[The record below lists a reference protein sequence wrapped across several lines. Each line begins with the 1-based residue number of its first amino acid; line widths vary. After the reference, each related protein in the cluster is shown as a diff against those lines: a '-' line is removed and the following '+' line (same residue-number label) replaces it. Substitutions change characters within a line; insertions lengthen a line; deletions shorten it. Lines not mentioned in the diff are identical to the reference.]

1 MKWRFEKIKRRFST
15 TETAFYKDCFELW
28 EHKRDDVFVISVQD
42 IVSKR

>member
-1 MKWRFEKIKRRFST
+1 MKRRIDRIKRRFST
-15 TETAFYKDCFELW
+15 TETAFCKDCFVLW